1 MNIEGVDV
9 YPGHAC
15 LHSTGQGCDSY
26 ASRPVDPCVSFMC
39 GWVIEGSP
47 LPEWMKPSNAKVL
60 VLFNKLTWA
69 GRPVDVAVPVGRRI
83 PPRALNWL
91 KQFAQQHRR
100 PLIYTEQL
108 GEQGRY
114 SRVQAMFG
122 HGPPE
127 FQTQVAEWVESGKK
141 LW

>member
-15 LHSTGQGCDSY
+15 PHSTGKGCDDY
-26 ASRPVDPCVSFMC
+26 ANRPVEPCVNFMC
-39 GWVIEGSP
+39 GWVMEGSP

-91 KQFAQQHRR
+91 KQFAEKNLR
-100 PLIYTEQL
+100 PLIYTEQS
-108 GEQGRY
+108 GERGKY
-114 SRVQAMFG
+114 SREQTVLG

-127 FQTQVAEWVESGKK
+127 FQKQVVQWIESGKK